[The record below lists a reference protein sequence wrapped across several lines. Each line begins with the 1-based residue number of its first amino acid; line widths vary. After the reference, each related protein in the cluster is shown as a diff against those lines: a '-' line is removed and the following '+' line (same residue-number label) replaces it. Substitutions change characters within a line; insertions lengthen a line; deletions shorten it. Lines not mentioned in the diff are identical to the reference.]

1 MLPEELILDQGLAPF
16 GFSIFTAMGQNLLS
30 WSVVILLLKTTFL
43 RAYPMTGMLE
53 QSAQVSPVCSRSGS
67 SAGKSSLSFWELHEN
82 MDHSL

>member
-53 QSAQVSPVCSRSGS
+53 QSAQVRLVRSGRGYL
-67 SAGKSSLSFWELHEN
+67 AGKASVSF
-82 MDHSL
+82 